1 MTRVPMQPVKKDYS
15 PQLGSTAERILTRL
29 KTHGTQTSTELG
41 QALSI
46 SSEAVRQQLQRL
58 MREDLVQSE
67 SQASGVGRPALVW
80 SLTQGGQRRFPDQ
93 HAVLAARLL
102 EGIREALGEAALD
115 KVLALRHE
123 ENRKNYLQVLAD
135 SPRLDQRLVQ
145 LAGLRSSEGYMCD
158 VQDQGQGVWLLI
170 ENHCPI
176 RVAAAACTGVCQS
189 ELHLFREVLGKEVE
203 VERVEHMQEGAR
215 RCAYRIATSTIL
227 AKSTVCGSTAAPSS
241 PASSTDHALSKQS
254 SCHRF

>member
-1 MTRVPMQPVKKDYS
+1 MIRVSMQPVKKDYS

-29 KTHGTQTSTELG
+29 KTHGAQTSAELG
-41 QALSI
+41 HVLSI

-58 MREDLVQSE
+58 MREGLVQSK
-67 SQASGVGRPALVW
+67 SQACGVGRPALVW
-80 SLTQGGQRRFPDQ
+80 DLTHDGQGRFPDQ
-93 HAVLAARLL
+93 HALLAARLL

-123 ENRKNYLQVLAD
+123 ENRKHYLQALAA
-135 SPRLDQRLVQ
+135 SPRLDEKLAH
-145 LAGLRSSEGYMCD
+145 LAGIRSGEGYMCD

-176 RVAAAACTGVCQS
+176 RVAAAACAGVCQS
-189 ELHLFREVLGKEVE
+189 ELTLFREVLGQGVE
-203 VERVEHMQEGAR
+203 VERIEHMQEGAR

-227 AKSTVCGSTAAPSS
+227 AKSAVCGTTAAPSS
-241 PASSTDHALSKQS
+241 LASPTDHVLSKQS